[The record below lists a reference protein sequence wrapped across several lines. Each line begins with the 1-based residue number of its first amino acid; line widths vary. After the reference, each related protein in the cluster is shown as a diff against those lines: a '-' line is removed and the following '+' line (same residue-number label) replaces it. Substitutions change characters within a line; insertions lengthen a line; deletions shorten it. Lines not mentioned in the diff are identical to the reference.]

1 MANETQNNLVAAVT
15 SLIETLG
22 KLGNQQID
30 LVTNGI
36 KSASTAVEPLIKS
49 AIELAG
55 NVVGALNQIM
65 QNVSTAIAPKK

>member
-1 MANETQNNLVAAVT
+1 MANETPNNLVAALT

-22 KLGNQQID
+22 KLGNLQID

-36 KSASTAVEPLIKS
+36 KSATTTVEPLFKTVV
-49 AIELAG
+49 ELAG
-55 NVVGALNQIM
+55 NVVSALNQIL